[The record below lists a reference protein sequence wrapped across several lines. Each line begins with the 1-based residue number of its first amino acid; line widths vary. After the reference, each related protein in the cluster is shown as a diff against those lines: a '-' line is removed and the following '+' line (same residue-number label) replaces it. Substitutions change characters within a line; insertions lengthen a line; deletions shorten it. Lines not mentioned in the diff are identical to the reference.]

1 MGQPETHLCHAASR
15 SVTLGLGGWGR
26 KGVPAGGGDVD
37 LKVALRPKGVLLVFH
52 QNAYIFHSDCMQ
64 N

>member
-15 SVTLGLGGWGR
+15 SVTLGLGGC
-26 KGVPAGGGDVD
+26 GGGRVVHVD
-37 LKVALRPKGVLLVFH
+37 LKVALRPKGVLLVIRFT
-52 QNAYIFHSDCMQ
+52 NLC